1 MKNAVL
7 HFGRSSHC
15 WRVTHPRAP
24 RVQEDPEQTYLSALL
39 LDWPAARTLRRSRP
53 SFGLYVGKSAA
64 ESDVRPGSGSPSRSC
79 DVVLHIRS

>member
-15 WRVTHPRAP
+15 WRVTYPRAR

-39 LDWPAARTLRRSRP
+39 LDWPGARTL
-53 SFGLYVGKSAA
+53 
-64 ESDVRPGSGSPSRSC
+64 
-79 DVVLHIRS
+79 